1 MACSLTCGQRRVD
14 AWGKTKDFRGARAL
28 EKGLKDIVFAYAYP
42 RLDMEV
48 SKKMNHLLKAPFCV
62 HPKTG
67 KVCVPIDPSEPWE
80 FNPEKVCTVGG
91 FLNQLNNSK
100 TGNTT
105 GDEKWIGTDME
116 VAVETFRNCFLDA
129 LQTEAKERLV
139 AKAREAAAAPTLAW

>member
-116 VAVETFRNCFLDA
+116 GAVETFRNCFLDA
-129 LQTEAKERLV
+129 LQAEAKEGLV
-139 AKAREAAAAPTLAW
+139 AKAREVAAAPTLAW